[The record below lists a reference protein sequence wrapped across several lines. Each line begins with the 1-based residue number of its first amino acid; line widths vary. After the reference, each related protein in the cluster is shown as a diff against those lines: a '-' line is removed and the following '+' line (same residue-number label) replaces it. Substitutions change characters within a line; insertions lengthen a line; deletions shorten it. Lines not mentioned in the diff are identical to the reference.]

1 MNRLI
6 VILLALTS
14 SLMNSATAR
23 ESEGWSLASKM
34 IPIPAGASE
43 SLQNS
48 LLSIDQPDVALR
60 KSQSP
65 TSLEDWNQLI
75 AARAKTRNVPLKQV
89 EKMMDVRIKKDL
101 IDGIKVYWITPNKI
115 AEAHKDHIM
124 LYVHGGA
131 YVFGGG
137 DASVSEAAIIA
148 NSSGITALSIDY
160 RMPPDYPFPQAIDDT
175 VRVYREILKEYKP
188 SAIALGGTSAGGGL
202 ALATTHQ
209 LKSLGLPVT
218 GAIYAGTPWADL
230 TKTGDTMFT
239 NEGLDRV
246 LVTYHGTLEGAALLY
261 ANDQDLKSPLLS
273 PVYGDFVNFPPT
285 ILVTGTRDMFLSDTA
300 RTHQKIRASGG
311 TADLLVFEGLSHAGY
326 LFDLASPESRQTY
339 QEISDFL
346 KAHLD

>member
-1 MNRLI
+1 MIRSI
-6 VILLALTS
+6 IILVVLTLS
-14 SLMNSATAR
+14 FINIAKSK
-23 ESEGWSLASKM
+23 ESEQWALASKI

-48 LLSIDQPDVALR
+48 LLSINQPDVTLR
-60 KSQSP
+60 KNQSP
-65 TSLEDWNQLI
+65 KSLEDWNQLI
-75 AARAKTRNVPLKQV
+75 AERAKTRNVPLKQV
-89 EKMMDVRIKKDL
+89 EKMLNVKIKKDL
-101 IDGIKVYWITPNKI
+101 IDGIKVYWVTPNKT
-115 AEAHKDHIM
+115 AEAHKDHIL

-175 VRVYREILKEYKP
+175 IRVYREILKDYKP

-209 LKSLGLPVT
+209 LKSLGLPVS

-230 TKTGDTMFT
+230 TKTGDTMYS

-261 ANDQDLKSPLLS
+261 ANNQDLKSPLLS
-273 PVYGDFVNFPPT
+273 PVYGDFANFPPT
-285 ILVTGTRDMFLSDTA
+285 ILVSGTRDMFLSDTA

-339 QEISDFL
+339 KEISDFL
-346 KAHLD
+346 KEHLN